1 MKTKLIFVRHGFSE
15 SNRNNTFTG
24 QADAPLTE
32 IGHLQAQ
39 RAAEYLENTH
49 IHKIYSSPLSRA
61 YQTGVPIAE
70 ARGLEIIPD
79 KGLMEINSGK
89 WELMTF
95 EKIGRQFP
103 EEYNLWMTNLYA
115 CQTPGGESG
124 AEFANRVKAAVT
136 KIATENQGKTICIAT
151 HATPI
156 RVISCLALGLPFE
169 NLKDVPWSPNASIN
183 IIDFDDGKFTFDQ
196 RDITE
201 HLKDLETNLP
211 KNI

>member
-32 IGHLQAQ
+32 IGQLQAQ
-39 RAAEYLENTH
+39 RAAEYLKNTQ
-49 IHKIYSSPLSRA
+49 IDKIYSSPLSRA
-61 YQTGVPIAE
+61 YDTGVPIAKG
-70 ARGLEIIPD
+70 RNLDIIPEE
-79 KGLMEINSGK
+79 GLMEINSGK

-95 EKIGRQFP
+95 EEIGKQFP

-115 CQTPGGESG
+115 CQTPEGESG
-124 AEFANRVKAAVT
+124 AEFASRVKAAIT
-136 KIATENQGKTICIAT
+136 KIATENRGKTVCITT

-156 RVISCLALGLPFE
+156 RVASCMAQELPFE

-183 IIDFDDGKFTFDQ
+183 IIDFEDGKFTFNR

-201 HLKDLETNLP
+201 HLEGLETNLP

>member
-24 QADAPLTE
+24 QADAPLADL
-32 IGHLQAQ
+32 GHFQAQ
-39 RAAEYLENTH
+39 RAAEFLKNSH
-49 IHKIYSSPLSRA
+49 IDKIYSSPLSRA
-61 YQTGVPIAE
+61 YDTGVPIAKS
-70 ARGLEIIPD
+70 RGLEIITD
-79 KGLMEINSGK
+79 SGLMEINSGQ

-95 EKIGRQFP
+95 EKIAKQFP
-103 EEYNLWMTNLYA
+103 EEYHLWIYDLYS
-115 CQTPGGESG
+115 CQTPDGESG
-124 AEFANRVKAAVT
+124 RDFANRVKATVT
-136 KIATENQGKTICIAT
+136 KIATENQGKTICITT

-183 IIDFDDGKFTFDQ
+183 IIDFEDGKFTFDQ
-196 RDITE
+196 RDITK
-201 HLKDLETNLP
+201 HLEGLETNLP